1 MPIPRSPEDDLADA
15 RELSYAGA
23 MGFSIWDEKVYS
35 ISSQPLFVGKNVK
48 AYRYEHCN
56 EFDKAEELYLENIA
70 EGSSLS
76 HCYERL
82 AIMYRKQ
89 KRYDDEVAILEK
101 HLVLDESD
109 KQKLSER
116 LIKAKQLKQGVRIVK
131 TKVDRIE
138 AAKKRMAEI
147 KDTIKAYNV
156 DTLRGYKDSGV
167 VTGVEILCAD
177 DNRTC
182 AACKELSGKR
192 FSFEE
197 APMLP
202 YEKCSSDSCRCTYIA
217 VIKDE
222 YKL

>member
-1 MPIPRSPEDDLADA
+1 MPVPKSPEDNLADT

-23 MGFSIWDEKVYS
+23 TGFSMWDEKAYS
-35 ISSQPLFVGKNVK
+35 ISSQPIYVARNVI
-48 AYRYEHCN
+48 AYRHEQCD
-56 EFDKAEELYLENIA
+56 EFEKAEELYLKNIA
-70 EGSSLS
+70 EGNSIA

-89 KRYDDEVAILEK
+89 KRYDDEVVIIEK
-101 HLVLDESD
+101 HLMLDESD
-109 KQKLSER
+109 KEKLSAR
-116 LIKAKQLKQGVRIVK
+116 LKKAKQLKQGVRIVK
-131 TKVDRIE
+131 TKEDRIE
-138 AAKKRMAEI
+138 AATRKMAEI
-147 KDTIKAYNV
+147 KDTIKAYNAEA
-156 DTLRGYKDSGV
+156 LRGYKDSGV
-167 VTGVEILCAD
+167 VTGVEILCAN
-177 DNRTC
+177 DNRAC
-182 AACKELSGKR
+182 AACKEVSGKR